1 MDPRLSKIEYY
12 KVYNSLAC
20 VPFILRNKNTVV
32 DLWNDTSIAGTIEDV
47 DGYCLCFVFRKYFVF
62 SIFSIFIFDFF
73 KLLQFRFMNI
83 TMQNVVFIDQRGKM
97 HPLDNFFVRARNVK
111 YIHIPKEVTAQ
122 NTFVLLFIAFKREFS
137 NCF

>member
-47 DGYCLCFVFRKYFVF
+47 DGYCHCFVFEN
-62 SIFSIFIFDFF
+62 I
-73 KLLQFRFMNI
+73 LCFRF
-83 TMQNVVFIDQRGKM
+83 
-97 HPLDNFFVRARNVK
+97 
-111 YIHIPKEVTAQ
+111 
-122 NTFVLLFIAFKREFS
+122 FS
-137 NCF
+137 SLNLTSSNSSYSDS

>member
-47 DGYCLCFVFRKYFVF
+47 DGY
-62 SIFSIFIFDFF
+62 
-73 KLLQFRFMNI
+73 
-83 TMQNVVFIDQRGKM
+83 
-97 HPLDNFFVRARNVK
+97 
-111 YIHIPKEVTAQ
+111 
-122 NTFVLLFIAFKREFS
+122 
-137 NCF
+137 